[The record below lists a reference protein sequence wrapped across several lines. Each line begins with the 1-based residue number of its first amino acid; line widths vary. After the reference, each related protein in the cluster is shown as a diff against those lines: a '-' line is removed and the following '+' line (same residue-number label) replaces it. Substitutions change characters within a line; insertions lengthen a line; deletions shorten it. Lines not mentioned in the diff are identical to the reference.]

1 MKTLSNITQT
11 TLRLAVSSSLAFIA
25 TLSAAHAQAPV
36 VHTETVTLRSGN
48 DLSGQPLSL
57 AGDDDENITFTTS
70 TSTLAA
76 INGPPAKRI
85 VPHSAWAQNIS
96 DPDALWIHSTHN
108 PTASDGTG
116 TDEDDI
122 LFAHRFELPLN
133 MPADATVDIQMS
145 YAADDTLQGVGI
157 GDSSGVLASL
167 AGFNGGSFNYESTR
181 SISGSA
187 IGLGLSAGENYL
199 FVQQE
204 DTGGQY
210 SGIIYSVTVTVEYC
224 VVETELK
231 SGMRYHPINGWM
243 PFGVGTT
250 MPGVRAI
257 TLPEV
262 FTSAD
267 LNIAFDDL
275 GQGLGGNAV
284 TVTPNAGWGTLS
296 QQTQWINSHN
306 GSSGDHH
313 RSVLYAIDFMLPMT
327 LAPGSIATLDLEWTA
342 DDRLDGVFMNGQSGA
357 LSLINSTSM
366 IGPNSYA
373 LPTTATTTRSAQNLF
388 LSPGANTLFLLQE
401 DVDNAISGINY
412 DILLTVTVPCESDT
426 AYESFCD
433 CPMVVAPCGN
443 AGAPGQGC
451 ENSSGAGSQLTA
463 TGLATIGGGSTL
475 QLHASNLPTP
485 QTIGLFFQGN
495 NVLNPTPFGDGLRCV
510 GGSIERIEVV
520 ITGTG
525 SADSSVLAGP
535 ASSGVKFYQFWYR
548 DAPSQQSPC
557 NSGFNL
563 SNGVAI
569 GWN

>member
-1 MKTLSNITQT
+1 MRTLSNITQI
-11 TLRLAVSSSLAFIA
+11 TLRLAASSSLALIA
-25 TLSAAHAQAPV
+25 TASAVHAQTPV

-57 AGDDDENITFTTS
+57 PGDDDENITLTSS
-70 TSTLAA
+70 TSALAA

-85 VPHSAWAQNIS
+85 VPHSAWAQSIS
-96 DPDALWIHSTHN
+96 DPDAQWIHSTHN
-108 PTASDGTG
+108 STAPDGTG
-116 TDEDDI
+116 TDEGDV

-145 YAADDTLQGVGI
+145 YAADDTLQSVGL
-157 GDSSGVLASL
+157 GDSSGILATL
-167 AGFNGGSFNYESTR
+167 AGFNGGSYDNEYNR

-187 IGLGLSAGENYL
+187 AGLGLSAGENYL
-199 FVQQE
+199 FVQQD

-210 SGIIYSVTVTVEYC
+210 SGLIYSVTVTVEYC
-224 VVETELK
+224 IVETELK
-231 SGMRYHPINGWM
+231 SGMRYHPVHGWL

-250 MPGVRAI
+250 MPNVRTI
-257 TLPEV
+257 TLPEF
-262 FTSAD
+262 FTGAD
-267 LNIAFDDL
+267 LNIAFSDL

-296 QQTQWINSHN
+296 QQTQWINSNN
-306 GSSGDHH
+306 GSSGAHH

-342 DDRLDGVFMNGQSGA
+342 DDRLAGIFMNGQSGA
-357 LSLINSTSM
+357 LSLINSSSM
-366 IGPNSYA
+366 SGPNSYN
-373 LPTTATTTRSAQNLF
+373 LSTTATTTRSAQNLF
-388 LSPGANTLFLLQE
+388 LNPGANTLYLLQE
-401 DVDNAISGINY
+401 DVINVISGINY

-463 TGLATIGGGSTL
+463 SGLAAIGGGSTL
-475 QLHASNLPTP
+475 RLHANNLPTP

-495 NVLNPTPFGDGLRCV
+495 NVLNPNPFGDGLRCV
-510 GGSIERIEVV
+510 GGSIERLEVV

-525 SADSSVLAGP
+525 SADSSVITGP
-535 ASSGVKFYQFWYR
+535 TSSGVKFYQFWYR

-557 NSGFNL
+557 SSGFNL